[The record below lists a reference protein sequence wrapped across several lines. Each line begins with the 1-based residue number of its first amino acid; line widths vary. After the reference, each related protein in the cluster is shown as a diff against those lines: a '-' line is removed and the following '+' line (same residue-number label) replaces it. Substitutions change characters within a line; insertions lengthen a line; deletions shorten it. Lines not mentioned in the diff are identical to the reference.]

1 MFRVNGSFIMGMS
14 RERFEM
20 SDGSGR
26 RGGPPATPERLAA
39 AMDRDEI
46 RIAYQPKVSLTDGH
60 LIGVEALARWTD
72 SEIGVVLPHTF
83 IPIAERSGLIGRL
96 TLMVMEQSLETCA
109 ALRRLYPAAT
119 VAVNDLEER
128 GLVERRADA
137 EDRRVKIVSLT
148 DEGRR
153 IVNALRQV
161 PDHAPPPLSEL
172 PPEDLVELVRILK
185 PLAREKR

>member
-1 MFRVNGSFIMGMS
+1 VSARSSAELDRVWQ
-14 RERFEM
+14 
-20 SDGSGR
+20 
-26 RGGPPATPERLAA
+26 AL
-39 AMDRDEI
+39 
-46 RIAYQPKVSLTDGH
+46 VSLVMDTRGDWRRS
-60 LIGVEALARWTD
+60 A
-72 SEIGVVLPHTF
+72 SEVTGLPF
-83 IPIAERSGLIGRL
+83 SRIR
-96 TLMVMEQSLETCA
+96 
-109 ALRRLYPAAT
+109 ALRRVARGPMTLRDLAYAMGCDAPAAT

>member
-1 MFRVNGSFIMGMS
+1 MSARSSAELDRVWQ
-14 RERFEM
+14 
-20 SDGSGR
+20 
-26 RGGPPATPERLAA
+26 AL
-39 AMDRDEI
+39 
-46 RIAYQPKVSLTDGH
+46 VSLVMDTRGDWRRS
-60 LIGVEALARWTD
+60 A
-72 SEIGVVLPHTF
+72 SEVTGLPF
-83 IPIAERSGLIGRL
+83 SRIR
-96 TLMVMEQSLETCA
+96 
-109 ALRRLYPAAT
+109 ALRRVARGPMTLRDLAYAMGCDAPAAT

-172 PPEDLVELVRILK
+172 PPADLVELVRILK